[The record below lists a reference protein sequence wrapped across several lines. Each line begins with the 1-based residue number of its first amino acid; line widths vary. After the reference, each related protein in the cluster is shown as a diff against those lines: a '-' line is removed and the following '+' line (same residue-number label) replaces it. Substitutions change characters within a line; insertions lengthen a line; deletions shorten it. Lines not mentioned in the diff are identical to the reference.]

1 MATGMTVTFPFA
13 LSFGVSE
20 QSIRLTGF
28 LGVLATLMVV
38 EALAPRRRQ
47 AIGRWRRW
55 PGNVAI
61 VVLDTLVVRL
71 IFPAAAIG
79 VAMAAQAHGWGVFN
93 VMDLPDWLTILLS
106 LLALDLLIY
115 AQHVAFHAVPLL
127 WRVHRMHHSDPEIDV
142 TTALRFH
149 PIEITLSLILKFAA
163 IVALGVPPLAVLIFE
178 VVLNAAAMFNHS
190 NVALPRAL
198 DRVLRWVIVTP
209 DMHRVHHSIVARETN
224 SNFGFNLP
232 WWDHLFGSYCA
243 QPAAGH
249 EAMMIGLKEFR
260 TIDDQRIDQLLFQP
274 LRQDTIRRG
283 A

>member
-1 MATGMTVTFPFA
+1 MTAPLPFA

-20 QSIRLTGF
+20 QLIRLTGF
-28 LGVLATLMVV
+28 LGVLATLMVIEV
-38 EALAPRRRQ
+38 LAPRRRG
-47 AIGRWRRW
+47 AIGRWQRW
-55 PGNVAI
+55 RGNLAI
-61 VVLDTLVVRL
+61 VVLDTLLVRL
-71 IFPAAAIG
+71 VFPAAAIG
-79 VAMAAQAHGWGVFN
+79 VAVTAEVQGWGLLN
-93 VMDLPDWLTILLS
+93 ILALPDWLTILVS
-106 LLALDLLIY
+106 LVALDLLIY

-232 WWDHLFGSYCA
+232 WWDRVFGSYCA

-260 TIDDQRIDQLLFQP
+260 TIDDQRIDQLMFQP